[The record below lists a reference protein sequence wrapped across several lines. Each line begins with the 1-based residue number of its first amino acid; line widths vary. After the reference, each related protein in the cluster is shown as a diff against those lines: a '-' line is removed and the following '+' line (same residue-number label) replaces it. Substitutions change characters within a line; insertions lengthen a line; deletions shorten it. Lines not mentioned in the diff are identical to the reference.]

1 MTGSCNLGRWERLL
15 NESDD
20 AAVWRAIDWKGD
32 FNIDRTDDNL
42 CPSDD
47 DFKCHF
53 ESVLNRED
61 VNNDNVDDVTTY
73 VTIPVLDEPIS
84 PA

>member
-1 MTGSCNLGRWERLL
+1 MIGKATLTLIELMTICP
-15 NESDD
+15 
-20 AAVWRAIDWKGD
+20 
-32 FNIDRTDDNL
+32 
-42 CPSDD
+42 PSDD
-47 DFKCHF
+47 DFKCYF

-84 PA
+84 PAQVSKGKNEA